1 MGNAGGM
8 DLSKTRVGEERAFF
22 VGAIGRRDVAAARV
36 GREIKNIS
44 VTAGREHDRIGCD
57 VVDPTGAQISSDDS
71 LGMSFDNYDVEHF
84 GLRKHLHGAG
94 GDLPAECLITAKQKL
109 LAGLAACVKR
119 S

>member
-8 DLSKTRVGEERAFF
+8 DLGETRIGKKRAFF

-57 VVDPTGAQISSDDS
+57 VVDPTGAQISSDAS

-84 GLRKHLHGAG
+84 GLMKHLHDAG
-94 GDLPAECLITAKQKL
+94 GDLQAACLITAKQML
-109 LAGLAACVKR
+109 LDGL
-119 S
+119 